1 MSFFTFGDIGQ
12 DMKLRILFI
21 LSLLCIFLFS
31 GIESQA
37 QFSSKYGKR
46 KGKNKA
52 ISKYHGGS
60 VGGRFRPYE
69 YAGFNI
75 NALNYYGDLAPLT
88 NAGSTDVSFTRP
100 GFGFNMGYKF
110 NSYMALRGGLN
121 WGRLQASDASSDP
134 DYEQSGGNG
143 RYQRNLSFRNDI
155 YELQLGMEIYILPNF
170 GGPNVRLPINGYVF
184 FGAALF
190 YHDPKGQVPKYDYQ
204 TDSSLPGVNQAPLK
218 NGGDWVSLRKLGTE
232 GQNLPGY
239 NSSQYSPIQVSIPVG
254 IGGRMRIPG
263 TPFDVGLEVGYR
275 FLFTDYIDDVSG
287 NYVALDKFDDPLA
300 RIMSDRSAEL
310 VNVYDGVQRENIRPV
325 LIDYVDSGVKYY
337 VDGNQGGASVEGK
350 PRGNPKDKDLYIVT
364 SLKLTYVLGSRVKA
378 AAKFR

>member
-1 MSFFTFGDIGQ
+1 MGEV
-12 DMKLRILFI
+12 MKLR
-21 LSLLCIFLFS
+21 SLYIFSIICLFLFS
-31 GIESQA
+31 GIDGQA
-37 QFSSKYGKR
+37 QFSSKYGKK

-52 ISKYHGGS
+52 ISNYHGGS

-69 YAGFNI
+69 FAGFNV
-75 NALNYYGDLAPLT
+75 NTLNYFGDLAPLT
-88 NAGSTDVSFTRP
+88 KAGSTDVSFTRP

-134 DYEQSGGNG
+134 DYTSDGGNG

-155 YELQLGMEIYILPNF
+155 YELQLGLEIYLLPNF
-170 GGPNVRLPINGYVF
+170 GGPNTRLPINAYVF

-190 YHDPKGQVPKYDYQ
+190 YHDPKGQVPMYDYQ
-204 TDSSLPGVNQAPLK
+204 TDSSLPEANQAPIA

-232 GQNLPGY
+232 GQNLPGH

-254 IGGRMRIPG
+254 LGGKMRIPG

-275 FLFTDYIDDVSG
+275 LLFTDYIDDVSG
-287 NYVALDKFDDPLA
+287 AYVALDQFDDPLA

-310 VNVYDGVQRENIRPV
+310 INVSDNTQRENIRPV
-325 LIDYVDSGVKYY
+325 SINYGNDISYY
-337 VDGNQGGASVEGK
+337 VDQNQGGASVEGK
-350 PRGNPKDKDLYIVT
+350 PRGNPNDKDVYIVT
-364 SLKLTYVLGSRVKA
+364 TLKLTYVLGSRVKA